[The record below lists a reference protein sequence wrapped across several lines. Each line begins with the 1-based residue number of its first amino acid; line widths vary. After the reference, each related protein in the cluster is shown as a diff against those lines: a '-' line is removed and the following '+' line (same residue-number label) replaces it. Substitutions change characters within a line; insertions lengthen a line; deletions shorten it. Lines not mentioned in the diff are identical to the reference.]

1 LGLQGFAKPAAADAA
16 AAPSAASSPATSPK
30 PSFSDGDPS
39 GAPGRGLAFAARA
52 ADSSGLPTPVRPD
65 GSRVGGSAE
74 VGEGLLATMH
84 KDDGDGIRHLEKARM
99 HSPSVFYLG
108 TGLFVCGS
116 LLTFASFGFA
126 AQSLLASLE
135 GVQFVSN
142 VAFAKLIRKQPVTG
156 SVVLGVGM
164 IVLGVATVVLVGNHS
179 THVYSVR
186 HLTRL
191 YVENSA
197 YQAFLVVV
205 GGSAVVLR
213 YTEKAFS
220 KRAAQGRPWPYSR
233 TVVPVTYAAF
243 SAVFGTQSVVQAKC
257 LMMAITLTT
266 NGDNQVRLVRRTTLL
281 PVPCLFFLDR
291 CALPRSPTHASAAFS
306 FSVSSSYSVLS
317 LVLTHLSAS
326 QFGNGFLYAM
336 LVWWAITG
344 YVWLARMGKAL
355 KRFDPMFIIP
365 LLQVGFI
372 LLAIVSG
379 GIYFQEFETF
389 GAHQAVGFFAGVLL
403 VCAGL
408 YFLAPAQV

>member
-1 LGLQGFAKPAAADAA
+1 
-16 AAPSAASSPATSPK
+16 
-30 PSFSDGDPS
+30 
-39 GAPGRGLAFAARA
+39 
-52 ADSSGLPTPVRPD
+52 
-65 GSRVGGSAE
+65 
-74 VGEGLLATMH
+74 
-84 KDDGDGIRHLEKARM
+84 M

-164 IVLGVATVVLVGNHS
+164 IVLGVVTVVLVGNHS

-197 YQAFLVVV
+197 YQAFLVVA
-205 GGSAVVLR
+205 GGSAVLLR

-291 CALPRSPTHASAAFS
+291 CALPRASVALS
-306 FSVSSSYSVLS
+306 FSVSPFYSVLS
-317 LVLTHLSAS
+317 LVFTHLSAS

-336 LVWWAITG
+336 LVWWAVTG
-344 YVWLARMGKAL
+344 YVWLARMGTAL

-379 GIYFQEFETF
+379 GIYFQEFETL
-389 GAHQAVGFFAGVLL
+389 GAYQAVGFFAGVLL
-403 VCAGL
+403 VCTGL
-408 YFLAPAQV
+408 YFLAPVQV